1 MTHLVGLGGTGS
13 KFVRSWEQSGRPFDG
28 ALTIDTVPW
37 EDPMTAEH
45 SSIHHL
51 QLIDSGDDLTKVI
64 ADGISLSINAPDSQE
79 RLRGLASWRPDP
91 TRLMIPLAFG
101 SGKFRSI
108 GRAIGIAKREKI
120 HREVQELLM
129 DSGGEDLVIAAST
142 DGGLG
147 SSLVQEILEIIASDP
162 GLWIP
167 RSITL
172 VLFDSLVLDFTD
184 SAANSFRTL
193 SEIATAHLRDPYLFF
208 KPTTDHVSK
217 TVRPAGKVHYVVI
230 QTRAESQID
239 DALAEFSQSNGTRSA
254 VSHRIHLEGGVARTE
269 VDPDSTGQ
277 LWMGCLRRSAE
288 RLHKTVKNIDLLA
301 RSGQWALGRT
311 RPITDTLAC
320 DPVLVRNVVRGWI
333 ALLSTQR
340 LAIEDGYILFRESET
355 VHRVP
360 LLRETNSDAI
370 DALPILVEAL
380 PLLSL
385 LQQEEPSLGR
395 ALEFLVE
402 YGKTFEVR
410 PVAWRANQPAPQ
422 TTDHGLKK
430 DLSDHYGL
438 LAPPTSISAT
448 RRPPSSDEQIRF
460 VEEQLR
466 LATEFALE
474 PYDGEEYVIGGGA
487 VVPDAT
493 LFRDIATIYI
503 SVCQEFVDGATDAA
517 CEPLATETV
526 DLSSS
531 QPRPPARSPGRQAT
545 SRLRAKQK
553 QSRWVYAKPRMWIRF
568 GVPAFLAVVS
578 IAGTLIFLSSDRL
591 RVVWSDTATAVGGI
605 MGSVAVCLG
614 AVALI
619 WSIQNSSV
627 ETSRT
632 DRLFAACLGIQEAT
646 HMLRIALQNASLTN
660 EFHADGPSMWNHQSL
675 RLAAVLLGR
684 RLVEALDAGLFGLL
698 ISIDDDNGASADSL
712 TSSASRQVFVLL
724 DDLVRVAPEIISDR
738 DADIRERPAAPEKV
752 LQLAER
758 LRILLEPVTYRYM
771 AESLRRTPSPI
782 DVFGADRVE

>member
-1 MTHLVGLGGTGS
+1 MTRLVGLGGTGS
-13 KFVRSWEQSGRPFDG
+13 KFVRAWEQSGRPFDG

-37 EDPMTAEH
+37 EDPTSAEH

-51 QLIDSGDDLTKVI
+51 QLIDIGDDLTKVI

-91 TRLMIPLAFG
+91 TRLPIPLTVG

-120 HREVQELLM
+120 HREIQELLM

-162 GLWIP
+162 GLWAP
-167 RSITL
+167 HSITL

-193 SEIATAHLRDPYLFF
+193 SEIATAHLRHPHLFF
-208 KPTTDHVSK
+208 KPTPDRLSK
-217 TVRPAGKVHYVVI
+217 SVQSAGKVHYVVI

-239 DALAEFSQSNGTRSA
+239 DALGEFSRSNGTRSP
-254 VSHRIHLEGGVARTE
+254 VSHRIHLEGGTVRTD

-277 LWMGCLRRSAE
+277 LWMSCLRRSAE
-288 RLHKTVKNIDLLA
+288 RLHKTAQNLELLA
-301 RSGQWALGRT
+301 RSSPWALGRT

-320 DPVLVRNVVRGWI
+320 DPVLVHDVVRGWI

-360 LLRETNSDAI
+360 LLRQTNSDAI

-385 LQQEEPSLGR
+385 LQKEEPSLGR
-395 ALEFLVE
+395 ALGFLVE
-402 YGKTFEVR
+402 YGKTFEAR
-410 PVAWRANQPAPQ
+410 PVAWRANQPVPQ
-422 TTDHGLKK
+422 TTNHGLKK

-526 DLSSS
+526 DLASF
-531 QPRPPARSPGRQAT
+531 QPRPPARQAT

-578 IAGTLIFLSSDRL
+578 VTGTLIFLSSDRL

-646 HMLRIALQNASLTN
+646 HMLRIALQNARLTN

-738 DADIRERPAAPEKV
+738 EAEIRERPAAPENV

-782 DVFGADRVE
+782 DVFGADQVE

>member
-13 KFVRSWEQSGRPFDG
+13 KFVRAWEQSGRQFKG
-28 ALTIDTVPW
+28 ALTIDTIPW
-37 EDPMTAEH
+37 EDPKAAEH

-51 QLIDSGDDLTKVI
+51 QLIDSGDDLAKVI

-79 RLRGLASWRPDP
+79 RLRNLASWRPDP
-91 TRLMIPLAFG
+91 TRMSIPLTFG

-120 HREVQELLM
+120 RRELNELLT
-129 DSGGEDLVIAAST
+129 DSDGGNLVIAAST

-147 SSLVQEILEIIASDP
+147 SSLVQEILEIVAGDP
-162 GLWIP
+162 GLWTP
-167 RSITL
+167 YSITL
-172 VLFDSLVLDFTD
+172 VLFDSLLLDFTD

-193 SEIATAHLRDPYLFF
+193 SEIATGHLKDPYVFF
-208 KPTTDHVSK
+208 KPTPDRLSK
-217 TVRPAGKVHYVVI
+217 SVQPAGKVHYVVV
-230 QTRAESQID
+230 QTRAESQVE
-239 DALAEFSQSNGTRSA
+239 DALAEFSRSDGSRA
-254 VSHRIHLEGGVARTE
+254 AISRRIHLEADVVRTE
-269 VDPDSTGQ
+269 DDPASTGT
-277 LWMGCLRRSAE
+277 LWMSCLQRSAE
-288 RLHKTVKNIDLLA
+288 RLYTTVQSLEMLA
-301 RSGQWALGRT
+301 RSSTWALGRT

-320 DPVLVRNVVRGWI
+320 DPGLVRDVVRGWV
-333 ALLSTQR
+333 ALLSTNR
-340 LAIEDGYILFRESET
+340 LAVEDGAVLLREGEA
-355 VHRVP
+355 VHTVP
-360 LLRETNSDAI
+360 LLRQTNSDAI
-370 DALPILVEAL
+370 DALPILLEAL
-380 PLLSL
+380 PLWSL
-385 LQQEEPSLGR
+385 LQTKEPSLGR
-395 ALEFLVE
+395 ALEYLVE
-402 YGKTFEVR
+402 SGKGFEPR
-410 PVAWRANQPAPQ
+410 PVAWQANQPAPP
-422 TTDHGLKK
+422 TPSHGLKK

-438 LAPPTSISAT
+438 LAPPTSISTT
-448 RRPPSSDEQIRF
+448 RRLPSSDEQIRF

-474 PYDGEEYVIGGGA
+474 PYDGEEFVIGGGA

-503 SVCQEFVDGATDAA
+503 SVCQEFIDGALNATPEAA
-517 CEPLATETV
+517 ASEPV
-526 DLSSS
+526 DPNPL
-531 QPRPPARSPGRQAT
+531 RPPLSAASAREVAAAR
-545 SRLRAKQK
+545 RRAKQK

-578 IAGTLIFLSSDRL
+578 VSGTLIFLSSDHL
-591 RVVWSDTATAVGGI
+591 RAIWSDTATAVGGI

-646 HMLRIALQNASLTN
+646 HMLRIALQNARLTN
-660 EFHADGPSMWNHQSL
+660 EFHSDGPGMWNHQSL

-712 TSSASRQVFVLL
+712 TASASRQVFVLL

-738 DADIRERPAAPEKV
+738 DAEIRERPAAPEKV

-758 LRILLEPVTYRYM
+758 LRVLLEPVTYRYM
-771 AESLRRTPSPI
+771 AESLRRTPSPV
-782 DVFGADRVE
+782 DLFGADRVD